1 MRFARYKTLGA
12 AASAA
17 AFFFASPAL
26 AAKGDPDK
34 GRAKAIEVCAPCHG
48 ANGWSDMKGVPNL
61 AGNADLFLQWQ
72 LVYFRNGRR
81 PSEVMGAIANTLS
94 DADINNLGAYFA
106 SLPPV
111 NAPETADPKPPL
123 TQAGQTLATEHRCA
137 NCHGDNFLGLRAAA
151 RLANQR
157 EDYLV
162 KALAD
167 YRSAK
172 RPSAGVAAMNEA
184 AASLSDDDI
193 AAVSHYLSRL
203 PVHP

>member
-1 MRFARYKTLGA
+1 MSLVTAIKLGA
-12 AASAA
+12 AAAAA
-17 AFFFASPAL
+17 AFLVASPAF
-26 AAKGDPDK
+26 AGKGDLDK
-34 GRAKAIEVCAPCHG
+34 GRAKAIEICAPCHG
-48 ANGWSDMKGVPNL
+48 ENGWSDAPGVPNL

-81 PSEVMGAIANTLS
+81 PSDVMGTIANLLS

-111 NAPETADPKPPL
+111 NIPETPDKNPQL
-123 TQAGQTLATEHRCA
+123 TETGKALVQQHRCA
-137 NCHGDNFLGLRAAA
+137 NCHGDNFLGMRAAA

-167 YRSAK
+167 YRSAA
-172 RPSAGVAAMNEA
+172 RPSAGVGAMIEA
-184 AASLSDDDI
+184 TASLSDDDI
-193 AAVSHYLSRL
+193 AAVSHYLARL
-203 PVHP
+203 PANP